1 MIARLLQIKTAII
14 PVKSSRTGLIRA
26 NSGGGVALFAI
37 RPKPRLALGR
47 QFATL
52 VPPNHMNCRLLTA
65 AGMFVSVLS
74 VSAAAPAA
82 PAAGTDTII
91 TQMDFLKIVAAGGIM
106 MYPLAL
112 LSVVGVVLVLIY
124 LLSIRRNAVVSDRF
138 MNAAEAMIRKRDYL
152 GLIAY
157 SHTQNECM
165 ARITQKM
172 LDFFTKN
179 PIASFADVREVA
191 EAEGSRQAGMLSSR
205 ITYLADIG
213 SIAPMV
219 GLLGTVLGMIKSF
232 VLISGGDSHG
242 VHQMGLASGVAE
254 ALITTAA
261 GLMIGIPALAFY
273 SMFRGRV
280 QKYIAELEAAATHIM
295 ALLHAQ
301 VERQSPS
308 SYSPSQRN
316 REDYAMPA
324 PLGAERQDRHGI

>member
-1 MIARLLQIKTAII
+1 MIA
-14 PVKSSRTGLIRA
+14 
-26 NSGGGVALFAI
+26 
-37 RPKPRLALGR
+37 
-47 QFATL
+47 
-52 VPPNHMNCRLLTA
+52 PPNLMNCRLLTA
-65 AGMFVSVLS
+65 TGTLLS
-74 VSAAAPAA
+74 ALTLTAAPAA
-82 PAAGTDTII
+82 APVVGVGTNSTEAD
-91 TQMDFLKIVAAGGIM
+91 LLNIVAAGGIM

-112 LSVVGVVLVLIY
+112 LSVIGGVLVLIY
-124 LLSIRRNAVVSDRF
+124 LLTIRRNAVVSDRF

-157 SHTQNECM
+157 SHRQNECM

-179 PIASFADVREVA
+179 PIASFSDVREVA

-213 SIAPMV
+213 SIAPMI

-232 VLISGGDSHG
+232 VMISAGDSHG

-261 GLMIGIPALAFY
+261 GLMIGIPALVFY
-273 SMFRGRV
+273 SLFRGRV
-280 QKYIAELEAAATHIM
+280 QKYIAELEAAATHLM

-301 VERQSPS
+301 VERQAPASYAQSPRS
-308 SYSPSQRN
+308 RDDYGMLNPS
-316 REDYAMPA
+316 
-324 PLGAERQDRHGI
+324 PLGLDRPDLHGI